1 MPAKKFSQKPVWL
14 LTFLVLFGLALTL
27 ILPSHLAA
35 QEETNP
41 LLTEFKTPFGT
52 PPFDLIKNEHF
63 LPAIKKGIEAQ
74 QAEIE
79 AIINNPNPPT
89 FENTILAF
97 DRTGKLLGQV
107 MAVFGTLQGANT
119 SPELQKIAME
129 ATPLTTQHRSSIYLN
144 DRLFA
149 RIKSVYDRKNELKL
163 GQEEKF
169 LLEKTYQ
176 DFVRAGALLSPEDKS
191 RLREIDRELSM
202 LSLRFGNNLLQETN
216 SIKIVIENPKHL
228 AGLPPEV
235 VAAAAEA
242 AKNAGLE
249 GKWVFTTHIPSMT
262 PFLQYAQNREL
273 RERLYKAYL
282 SRGDRY
288 NEYDNKEIIKKII
301 ARRTERA
308 NLLGFPTYAHYSID
322 VNMAKTPERV
332 ESFLLDLWKYALEK
346 AKAEQAEM
354 QQIADEEGAGIKIAG
369 WDWWYYA
376 EKLRKKKYNLEDN
389 EIRPYF
395 SIDNVLNGIF
405 TLAGKLYGLKF
416 EKRNDISVYH
426 PEVMVFEVKEKN
438 GQHLGI
444 LYFDFFPRP
453 TKRSGAWTGSLRRQS
468 FENGKRVAPLV
479 TITCNFTRPTGNIP
493 ALLSLDEVET
503 CFHEFGHALASLLSM
518 GKYNNRFVPRDGVE
532 LPSQIMENW
541 AFEPELLK
549 LYAKHHATGEVI
561 PDELIKKISNSSLFN
576 QGFASTE
583 LLAASLLDLYWHK
596 TVFKEDYEVNDFER
610 QVLNK
615 IGLIEAIAPRYRSTY
630 FQHIFS
636 GGYAAGYYVYIWAE
650 MLDSDAFEAFKERG
664 LFDQKTALKFRQ
676 EILEKYGTVDYL
688 QQYIKFRG
696 REARIEPLLRKRGFI
711 Q

>member
-1 MPAKKFSQKPVWL
+1 MSAKKIASKNRAKSICL
-14 LTFLVLFGLALTL
+14 ALFGLIFIFTL
-27 ILPSHLAA
+27 PVFLAA
-35 QEETNP
+35 QEEPNP
-41 LLTEFKTPFGT
+41 LLSEFKTPFGT

-63 LPAIKKGIEAQ
+63 LPAIKKGMEAQ

-79 AIINNPNPPT
+79 AIINNPQPPT

-97 DRTGKLLGQV
+97 DRTGKLLSQV
-107 MAVFGTLQGANT
+107 MAVFGTIQGANT
-119 SPELQKIAME
+119 STELQKIALQT
-129 ATPLTTQHRSSIYLN
+129 TPLTSQHRSSIYLN

-149 RIKSVYDRKNELKL
+149 RLKSVYERRNQIKL
-163 GQEEKF
+163 GPEEKF
-169 LLEKTYQ
+169 LLEKIYQ
-176 DFVRAGALLSPEDKS
+176 DFVRAGALLQPEAKN
-191 RLREIDRELSM
+191 RLREIDRELSL
-202 LSLRFGNNLLQETN
+202 LSLKFGNNLLQETN
-216 SIKIVIENPKHL
+216 SLKLVIENPKHL
-228 AGLPPEV
+228 AGLPPDV
-235 VAAAAEA
+235 VAAAAET
-242 AKNAGLE
+242 AKKAGLE
-249 GKWVFTTHIPSMT
+249 GKWVFTTQVPSLT

-273 RERLYKAYL
+273 RQRLYQAYL

-288 NEYDNKEIIKKII
+288 NEYDNKETIKKII
-301 ARRTERA
+301 ALRTERA

-322 VNMAKTPERV
+322 VNMARTPERV
-332 ESFLLDLWKYALEK
+332 ETFLLDLWKYAIER

-354 QQIADEEGAGIKIAG
+354 QQIADEEGAGIKISG

-376 EKLRKKKYNLEDN
+376 EKLRQKKYNLEDN

-395 SIDNVLNGIF
+395 SVDNVLNGIF
-405 TLAGKLYGLKF
+405 TLAGKLYGLRF
-416 EKRNDISVYH
+416 ERRNDIPVYH
-426 PEVMVFEVKEKN
+426 PEVLVFEVKERN
-438 GQHLGI
+438 GQHLGL
-444 LYFDFFPRP
+444 LYFDLFPRP
-453 TKRSGAWTGSLRRQS
+453 SKRSGGWTGGLRRQS
-468 FENGKRVAPLV
+468 YENRKRVAPLV
-479 TITCNFTRPTGNIP
+479 TITCNFTRPVGNVP

-518 GKYNNRFVPRDGVE
+518 GKYNNRSVPRDAVE

-549 LYAKHHATGEVI
+549 LYAKHYATGEVI
-561 PDELIKKISNSSLFN
+561 PDELIKKINNSSLFN

-583 LLAASLLDLYWHK
+583 LLAASILDLDWHK

-610 QVLNK
+610 LVLNQ

-650 MLDSDAFEAFKERG
+650 VLDSDAFQAFKERG

-676 EILEKYGTVDYL
+676 EILEKFGTVDFL
-688 QQYIKFRG
+688 PQYIKFRG
-696 REARIEPLLRKRGFI
+696 REARIEPLLKKRGFI

>member
-1 MPAKKFSQKPVWL
+1 MPVKKVVSKNRVKSIW
-14 LTFLVLFGLALTL
+14 LALLGL
-27 ILPSHLAA
+27 IFILTWPVFLAA
-35 QEETNP
+35 QEESNP
-41 LLTEFKTPFGT
+41 LLSEFKTPFGT

-63 LPAIKKGIEAQ
+63 LPAIKKGMEAQ

-79 AIINNPNPPT
+79 AIVNNPQPPT

-97 DRTGKLLGQV
+97 DRTGKLLSQV
-107 MAVFGTLQGANT
+107 MAVFGTVQGANT
-119 SPELQKIAME
+119 SPELQKIALE
-129 ATPLTTQHRSSIYLN
+129 ITPLTSQHRSSIYLN

-149 RIKSVYDRKNELKL
+149 RLKSVYDRRNQIKL
-163 GQEEKF
+163 GPEEKF
-169 LLEKTYQ
+169 LLEKIYQ
-176 DFVRAGALLSPEDKS
+176 DFVRAGALLQPEAKN
-191 RLREIDRELSM
+191 RLRAIDRELSL
-202 LSLRFGNNLLQETN
+202 LSLKFGNNLLQETN
-216 SIKIVIENPKHL
+216 SSRLVIENPKHL

-235 VAAAAEA
+235 VGAAAET
-242 AKNAGLE
+242 AKKAGLE
-249 GKWVFTTHIPSMT
+249 GKWVFTTQVPSLT

-273 RERLYKAYL
+273 RQRLYQAYL

-301 ARRTERA
+301 ALRTERA

-332 ESFLLDLWKYALEK
+332 ETFLLDLWKYAIER
-346 AKAEQAEM
+346 AKAEQTEM
-354 QQIADEEGAGIKIAG
+354 QQIADEEGAGIKISG

-376 EKLRKKKYNLEDN
+376 EKLRQKKYNLEDN

-395 SIDNVLNGIF
+395 SADNVLNGIF
-405 TLAGKLYGLKF
+405 TLAGKLYGLRF
-416 EKRNDISVYH
+416 ERRNDIPVYH

-438 GQHLGI
+438 GQHLGL
-444 LYFDFFPRP
+444 LYFDLFPRP
-453 TKRSGAWTGSLRRQS
+453 SKRSGGWTGGLRRQGY
-468 FENGKRVAPLV
+468 ENGKRVAPLV
-479 TITCNFTRPTGNIP
+479 TITCNFTRPVENVP

-503 CFHEFGHALASLLSM
+503 CFHEFGHALVSLLSM
-518 GKYNNRFVPRDGVE
+518 GKYNNRSAPRDAVE

-549 LYAKHHATGEVI
+549 LYAKHYATGEVI
-561 PDELIKKISNSSLFN
+561 PAELIKKINNSSLFN

-583 LLAASLLDLYWHK
+583 LLAASILDLDWHK
-596 TVFKEDYEVNDFER
+596 TIFKEDYEVNDFER
-610 QVLNK
+610 QVLNQ

-650 MLDSDAFEAFKERG
+650 VLDSDAFQAFKERG

-676 EILEKYGTVDYL
+676 EILEKFGTVDFL
-688 QQYIKFRG
+688 PQYIKFRG
-696 REARIEPLLRKRGFI
+696 REARIEPLLKKRGFI